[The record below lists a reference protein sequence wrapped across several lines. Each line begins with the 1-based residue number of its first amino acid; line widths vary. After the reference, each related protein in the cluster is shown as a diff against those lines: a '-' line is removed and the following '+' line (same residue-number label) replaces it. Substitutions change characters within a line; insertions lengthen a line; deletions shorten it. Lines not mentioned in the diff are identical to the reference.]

1 MVRPILTTVHV
12 ARKMGLNPTESTV
25 VRCTVKTPG
34 VGGKMDVDYCLA
46 LVEMQLPKYL
56 CRTVILNS
64 SNRQN
69 FASFEA
75 IVLMI

>member
-1 MVRPILTTVHV
+1 
-12 ARKMGLNPTESTV
+12 
-25 VRCTVKTPG
+25 
-34 VGGKMDVDYCLA
+34 MDVDYCLA